1 MPNIVFMKDIIEE
14 NGKTIYE
21 NNMDRK
27 HKFPV
32 GTRVYFEHETIT
44 TCGPKFEK
52 GIFEIY
58 SQDRDCDGTPL
69 YSLISESNNVIKGW
83 IDMGMDEN
91 ILRKYIAQ
99 FGAYG
104 CIHGIPESVLMEVP
118 KLDEYSN
125 QIMFQLEEEY
135 KNYK

>member
-1 MPNIVFMKDIIEE
+1 MSHVVFMKDIIEE

-27 HKFPV
+27 HKFPI

-58 SQDRDCDGTPL
+58 SQYRDCDGTPL

-91 ILRKYIAQ
+91 ILRKYISQ

-104 CIHGIPESVLMEVP
+104 YINGIPESVLMEVP
-118 KLDEYSN
+118 TLNEYSN
-125 QIMFQLEEEY
+125 QIIFQLEEEY